1 MEFPRKRPSYEKER
15 REKIL
20 KEIEQEYSLKRSI
33 RGPKSPSPNL
43 FMSKLRIRMSAYYNN
58 LCNSKNLLTK

>member
-1 MEFPRKRPSYEKER
+1 MEFPKKRPSYEKES

-20 KEIEQEYSLKRSI
+20 KEIEHEYSLKRSI

-43 FMSKLRIRMSAYYNN
+43 FMSKLKIRMTAYYNN
-58 LCNSKNLLTK
+58 LCSSKNSLTK